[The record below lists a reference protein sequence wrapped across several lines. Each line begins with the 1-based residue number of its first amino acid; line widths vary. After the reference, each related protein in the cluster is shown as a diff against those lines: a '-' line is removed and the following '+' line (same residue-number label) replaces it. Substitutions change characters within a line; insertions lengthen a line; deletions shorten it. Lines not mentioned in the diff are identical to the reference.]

1 MSSGSCHA
9 GLRCLGVD
17 GARSEEHGLGG
28 RLSAANN
35 GLLTGN
41 IEFLRCLS
49 YGRLMRVIKCCMKTL
64 LMV

>member
-1 MSSGSCHA
+1 MQVSLKSMHKQPSIDSVSPSGTKMSSGSCHA

-35 GLLTGN
+35 GLL
-41 IEFLRCLS
+41 
-49 YGRLMRVIKCCMKTL
+49 
-64 LMV
+64 